1 MAREAVAAEDKELF
15 TFVAGGASLISA
27 ALNFVTIVIVVVVVA
42 LDTVAC
48 RVELRVLHAS
58 RACSDDARGGSP
70 VALGTVLIE
79 WTTVG
84 WAVCG
89 AAGGF
94 AEAVGQ
100 IEASLAL
107 VTDASIVGDAVGVV
121 VRLGHVDTRSSVE
134 RLVAWTLGLCG
145 VVPLLA

>member
-15 TFVAGGASLISA
+15 TFVAGGASLVST
-27 ALNFVTIVIVVVVVA
+27 ALDFVTIVVVA

-107 VTDASIVGDAVGVV
+107 VADASIVGDAVGVV